1 MWREGDGTT
10 GGRGKRE
17 GGRGMGPPEGGVRGG
32 REGDGTTG
40 GRGKREGGRGMG
52 PPEGGVRGREGG
64 GWDHRREG

>member
-1 MWREGDGTT
+1 
-10 GGRGKRE
+10 
-17 GGRGMGPPEGGVRGG
+17 MGPPEGGVRGV

-40 GRGKREGGRGMG
+40 GGGKREGGRGMG